1 MFQIFLLH
9 PENKEVQDIPEE
21 ILMQIVPLT
30 CHVWQQLLYQSNG
43 RTQISDTNVETAAQ
57 QGSGDDQ
64 ESECW
69 YYLSQE
75 VDSSQTLV
83 TSETRFNV
91 RTEDTEVTDF
101 PSLEEGILTQSEN
114 QVKELNRDLFCSPLP
129 EGLQGKAESDV
140 ITLDG
145 DAECCS
151 LNENIVFSERVAE
164 LQRKVHDQCDLAG
177 QYIELAA
184 LENFHDDLEMND
196 SSLHRQPTLQ
206 LPSEKESNIEKP
218 ETLLKEA

>member
-1 MFQIFLLH
+1 MSWERQKDTQQ
-9 PENKEVQDIPEE
+9 PETNLADKDQVSVATSSDITDENIATKRSDHFDTACSYGQYWKQKALPRQTETY
-21 ILMQIVPLT
+21 LT
-30 CHVWQQLLYQSNG
+30 
-43 RTQISDTNVETAAQ
+43 
-57 QGSGDDQ
+57 
-64 ESECW
+64 
-69 YYLSQE
+69 
-75 VDSSQTLV
+75 
-83 TSETRFNV
+83 
-91 RTEDTEVTDF
+91 
-101 PSLEEGILTQSEN
+101 
-114 QVKELNRDLFCSPLP
+114 K
-129 EGLQGKAESDV
+129 GLQGKAESDV

-218 ETLLKEA
+218 VSFFNLKFLLGGERNVLFEKWAQVGCGSSRL